1 MLNFSIKIK
10 RGDRGGT
17 RGILRR
23 DIFGSLAVDALVLE
37 EEVTLDLVGS
47 LSLEAARLGW
57 RLDRSIAVDSMG
69 LLLL

>member
-1 MLNFSIKIK
+1 MGEAGGFL
-10 RGDRGGT
+10 GGT
-17 RGILRR
+17 FL
-23 DIFGSLAVDALVLE
+23 GSLAVDALVL

-69 LLLL
+69 LFFL